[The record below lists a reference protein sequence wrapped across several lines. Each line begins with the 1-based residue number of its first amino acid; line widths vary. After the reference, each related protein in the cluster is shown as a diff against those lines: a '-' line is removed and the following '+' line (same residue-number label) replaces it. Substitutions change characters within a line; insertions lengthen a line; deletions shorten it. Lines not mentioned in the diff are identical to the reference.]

1 MATVVSMRRS
11 GVVLL
16 ALSVVVAGW
25 APVASATSAADT
37 TTAKKQ
43 RQREIGTQIATLKNQ
58 VAEASAQE
66 SALLGQLD
74 DLDTR
79 ITDLSGRVGS
89 LDARILAAQTE
100 LRGAQQRLDE
110 LEGRYRR
117 AYAELER
124 LRSRLVGARRE
135 LRARAVAAYTEG
147 PNLGAY
153 AGAFESSGIRELAAR
168 TGYLDTVV
176 QQQQET
182 VDRFRILRERATD
195 QTEVLDLARGDA
207 LAQRDVVAN
216 HTSALQAAR
225 REQDTVRQ
233 QLLADTNR
241 RAYVLEDVRSRK
253 AEFQQE
259 IAELQ
264 AESNSITAF
273 LKARQAGQGVTPIGS
288 GVLAAP
294 IPGARITSNFGSRY
308 HPIFRD
314 WRTHAGIDFGATAG
328 TLIRAAADGEV
339 AFAGARGG
347 YGQTTIIDHGR
358 SLATLY
364 AHQGSI
370 LVRAGQAVKRGQ
382 VIGRVGSTGYSTG
395 PHLHLEVRVAG
406 TPVDPRR
413 YL

>member
-1 MATVVSMRRS
+1 MASVVSMRR
-11 GVVLL
+11 GGAVLL
-16 ALSVVVAGW
+16 ALSLVVAGW
-25 APVASATSAADT
+25 APVASATTAADT
-37 TTAKKQ
+37 AAKKQ

-74 DLDTR
+74 DLDAR

-153 AGAFESSGIRELAAR
+153 TGAFESSGIRELAAR

-182 VDRFRILRERATD
+182 VDRFRILQEKATD
-195 QTEVLDLARGDA
+195 QTELLDLARGDA

-241 RAYVLEDVRSRK
+241 RAHVLEDVRSRK

-264 AESNSITAF
+264 AESSSITAF
-273 LKARQAGQGVTPIGS
+273 LKARQAGQGVAPTGS
-288 GVLAAP
+288 GVLASP

-308 HPIFRD
+308 HPIFHD
-314 WRTHAGIDFGATAG
+314 WRTHTGVDFGATAG
-328 TLIRAAADGEV
+328 TPIRAAADGEV
-339 AFAGARGG
+339 AFVGSRGG
-347 YGQTTIIDHGR
+347 YGQTTIVDHGR

-364 AHQGSI
+364 AHQSSI

-395 PHLHLEVRVAG
+395 PHLHFEVRVAG